1 MKKILVVLFL
11 GFFFSVN
18 AQASL
23 NGQGELK
30 LSDYVV
36 NALIN
41 YLNPNAIHNK
51 TAGHEQKGNPQYF
64 AVSISGNEQ
73 GYTYCPRGQSCR
85 RDPGRVTRHCSKIAG
100 EKCYIFAS
108 GRKIVWDGINYKF
121 KRKSTDLEIRSKLE
135 EWGFTGD
142 NQSSNKI
149 EKKKTVTTTTSN
161 DSVDIVTKL
170 EGLKQ
175 MLESGLITKEEFEKA
190 KKKLLN

>member
-1 MKKILVVLFL
+1 MKKILGILFL
-11 GFFFSVN
+11 SFFLSVN

-36 NALIN
+36 SALIH
-41 YLNPNAIHNK
+41 YLNPDATHNESE
-51 TAGHEQKGNPQYF
+51 GHASKGNPMYF

-85 RDPGRVTRHCSKIAG
+85 RNPSRVAQYCSKRAG
-100 EKCYIFAS
+100 EKCFIFAS
-108 GRKIVWDGINYKF
+108 GRKIVWDGINYRF
-121 KRKSTDLEIRSKLE
+121 KRKSTELEIRSKLE

-149 EKKKTVTTTTSN
+149 EKKKTVTTTTTN

-170 EGLKQ
+170 EGLKK

>member
-1 MKKILVVLFL
+1 MKKILGILSLSFFL
-11 GFFFSVN
+11 SVN

-23 NGQGELK
+23 NGHGELK
-30 LSDYVV
+30 LSDRVV
-36 NALIN
+36 NALIH
-41 YLNPNAIHNK
+41 YLNPDATHNK
-51 TAGHEQKGNPQYF
+51 LEGHDSKGNPLYF
-64 AVSISGNEQ
+64 AVSISGNQ
-73 GYTYCPRGQSCR
+73 LGYTYCPRGQNCR
-85 RDPGRVTRHCSKIAG
+85 RDAARVTQHCKKKAG

-108 GRKIVWDGINYKF
+108 GRKIVWDGINYRF
-121 KRKSTDLEIRSKLE
+121 KRKSTELEIRSKLE

-149 EKKKTVTTTTSN
+149 EKKKTVTTTTTN

-170 EGLKQ
+170 EGLKK